1 MKILLLALLMTGFC
15 THDIQIAFFKIHRN
29 NDNLSMEIIMEKE
42 DVEHTFKESDID
54 LTDANF
60 KNYLNQN
67 LSLLINKEKQELCLD
82 RMQIN
87 EKHISMTCDIYEV
100 KDKIQSIDL
109 QNTCLLNIDNHSNI
123 IEFRIDDTERDFLM
137 NEKRTTISIFY

>member
-1 MKILLLALLMTGFC
+1 
-15 THDIQIAFFKIHRN
+15 
-29 NDNLSMEIIMEKE
+29 
-42 DVEHTFKESDID
+42 
-54 LTDANF
+54 
-60 KNYLNQN
+60 
-67 LSLLINKEKQELCLD
+67 
-82 RMQIN
+82 MQIN